1 MNTNIQIARLAFDVL
16 KGIAALA
23 LVAAL
28 FVLFLFA
35 TPDQLSGA
43 ADFTPATLP
52 ADASF

>member
-1 MNTNIQIARLAFDVL
+1 MNIQTALEVL
-16 KGIAALA
+16 KGIAAIA
-23 LVAAL
+23 AFAAL
-28 FVLFLFA
+28 SALYLAA